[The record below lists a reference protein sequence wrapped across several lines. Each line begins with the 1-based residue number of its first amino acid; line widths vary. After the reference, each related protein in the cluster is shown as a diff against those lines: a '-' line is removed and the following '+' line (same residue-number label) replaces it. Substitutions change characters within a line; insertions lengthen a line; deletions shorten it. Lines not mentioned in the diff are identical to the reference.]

1 MELGGAL
8 GSFVAWA
15 TSWAVRFGAVAV
27 TLWAAWTCVK
37 VLMAGGRGRAV
48 WELVI
53 GLAVVAVVYAALQDL
68 PGTLSLTT
76 GLGRQAWAAIS
87 TELRAGLS

>member
-8 GSFVAWA
+8 GSFV
-15 TSWAVRFGAVAV
+15 TWAVGWAVKFGAVAA
-27 TLWAAWTCVK
+27 TLWAAWTMLK

-53 GLAVVAVVYAALQDL
+53 GLATIAIVYAALKDL
-68 PGTLSLTT
+68 PGTLSLAS
-76 GLGRQAWAAIS
+76 GLGQQAWAAIS

>member
-8 GSFVAWA
+8 GSFV
-15 TSWAVRFGAVAV
+15 TWAVGWLARFGAVAA
-27 TLWAAWTCVK
+27 TLWFGWTALK

-53 GLAVVAVVYAALQDL
+53 GLAVVAVVFAALQDWR
-68 PGTLSLTT
+68 GTMALAG
-76 GLGRQAWAAIS
+76 GLGQQAWSAIS
-87 TELRAGLS
+87 SELRAGLS

>member
-37 VLMAGGRGRAV
+37 VLMAGGRGQCTR
-48 WELVI
+48 
-53 GLAVVAVVYAALQDL
+53 
-68 PGTLSLTT
+68 
-76 GLGRQAWAAIS
+76 R
-87 TELRAGLS
+87 